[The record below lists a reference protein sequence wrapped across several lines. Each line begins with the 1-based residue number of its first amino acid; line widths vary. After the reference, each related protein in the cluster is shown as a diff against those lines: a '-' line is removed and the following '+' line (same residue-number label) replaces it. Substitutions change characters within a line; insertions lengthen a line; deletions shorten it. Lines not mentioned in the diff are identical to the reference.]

1 MATTFIQHTTNPTE
15 VEVCVAFFTPSDAH
29 HWIPSGS
36 ETVNLTVDAE
46 DLEDDRWVTIDTTA
60 EAWCEHTHGKGS
72 FWGVI
77 PEE

>member
-1 MATTFIQHTTNPTE
+1 MATTFVQHTTNPIE
-15 VEVCVAFFTPSDAH
+15 VEVSVAFFTPSDAH

-36 ETVNLTVDAE
+36 ETVNLTVDA
-46 DLEDDRWVTIDTTA
+46 DHWVTIDTAA
-60 EAWCEHTHGKGS
+60 EAWCEATHGKGS